1 MKRLEIIQVKN
12 GYIVRTCLPMYNDGL
27 DRCYVYPTI
36 EDVAKALPEL
46 IKEKSDET
54 VTNIT

>member
-1 MKRLEIIQVKN
+1 MKRLEVIQVKN
-12 GYIVRTCLPMYNDGL
+12 GYIVRTSVPIYNDCL

-54 VTNIT
+54 ITNIT